1 MIKNSKEASVTLLG
15 TFIWLLAAF
24 FYLYEFFIRATVGTI
39 AQQLIPALHLNAES
53 FAMMGSA
60 YYVAYAVMQMPV
72 GMITAKVGAKRTLI
86 AAISICVV
94 SVFLFSHATGFVSAL
109 FARLLMGFG
118 SSFAF
123 VCLLVAA
130 TLWFPQRYFSR
141 IAGLSQFL
149 GTMGPLLAAGPMAW
163 LLMHLHGDWRLLMNG
178 VGVVGILL
186 VVGVILV
193 MREKTQDRSA
203 SVIYLAKPEATTTS
217 VRRLFSNKQAWY
229 IALYSGVVYCPITF
243 LGEFWG
249 TSFLQAHG
257 FSQSMSASIISISW
271 FGMALAALMFGFA
284 SEAIKRRKPV
294 LIFCAGVGLAGSI
307 LITYMPTL
315 PFSVYALLFF
325 CIGIAAAGQSLGFSV
340 ISEHVDAANRPTALG
355 LNNGMVTVFGI
366 SIPPLTG
373 YLINQS
379 AHGHAAH
386 FVVSDFTTSF
396 TIMPLLYIFGLF
408 ISVFL
413 VQETYCRP
421 QKEVI
426 LLTPTEDETDL
437 DLEPELNY

>member
-1 MIKNSKEASVTLLG
+1 MINNSKETAVTLLG
-15 TFIWLLAAF
+15 TLIWLLAAF

-39 AQQLIPALHLNAES
+39 AQQLLPDLHLNAES

-60 YYVAYAVMQMPV
+60 YYLAYAVMQMPV
-72 GMITAKVGAKRTLI
+72 GMITAKVGTKRTLI
-86 AAISICVV
+86 AAISICVT
-94 SVFLFSHATGFVSAL
+94 SVFLFSHATGFTSAL
-109 FARLLMGFG
+109 LARLLMGFG

-123 VCLLVAA
+123 VCLLVTA
-130 TLWFPQRYFSR
+130 TIWFPQKYFSR
-141 IAGLSQFL
+141 ISGISQFL

-163 LLMHLHGDWRLLMNG
+163 LLMQLHGDWRLLMNG
-178 VGVVGILL
+178 VGVVGIILA
-186 VVGVILV
+186 VGVVLV
-193 MREKTQDRSA
+193 MREKAQDRSA
-203 SVIYLAKPEATTTS
+203 SVIYLSKPEATTTS

-249 TSFLQAHG
+249 TSFLQAQG
-257 FSQSMSASIISISW
+257 FSQSMSASIISVSW
-271 FGMALAALMFGFA
+271 LGMALAALMFGFT

-294 LIFCAGVGLAGSI
+294 LIFCAAVGLVGSV
-307 LITYMPTL
+307 LITYLPTL

-325 CIGIAAAGQSLGFSV
+325 CVGVAAAGQSLGFSV

-366 SIPPLTG
+366 SIPPITG
-373 YLINQS
+373 YLINLS

-396 TIMPLLYIFGLF
+396 TVMPLMYLLALF
-408 ISVFL
+408 ISLFL
-413 VQETYCRP
+413 VKETYCRP
-421 QKEVI
+421 QKDVI
-426 LLTPTEDETDL
+426 LLTPADEPSDFE
-437 DLEPELNY
+437 LEPELNY